1 MAERKTVPSPDAVRK
16 IEREYPDESDAEKY
30 RLAQAQQLLHEFE
43 RAHGRP
49 AGTMKELED
58 WYTAKTRLH

>member
-30 RLAQAQQLLHEFE
+30 RLAQAQQLLHEFK
-43 RAHGRP
+43 RRMAA